1 MRHLGD
7 DWGALAGRPVSDVM
21 TRNVVS
27 VSRFATV
34 ADVMER
40 MTEKRIRH
48 MPIVENGELV
58 GIVSIGDVV
67 KRKIEETEQEAI
79 ALKEYIAAD
88 PLPSTC
94 GALSKLSKASS
105 GRNLAGR
112 RRGLGFSSRDRV
124 DPRTKGASREAFHRP
139 RRARCH
145 LHQPRCP
152 ARRSRRTRPFQSPR
166 SGDREVHRTIMRDG
180 PVPAAVPVSSAS
192 SAPPRAPKRSR
203 SPSCGCRIGWT

>member
-1 MRHLGD
+1 MQVENILQSKGRTVTTVASGSTIAAAVDLLNRNKIGAVVVVDDGKVVGILSERDVVRHLGR
-7 DWGALAGRPVSDVM
+7 DWAALASRPVSDVM

-79 ALKEYIAAD
+79 ALKEYIA
-88 PLPSTC
+88 S
-94 GALSKLSKASS
+94 
-105 GRNLAGR
+105 
-112 RRGLGFSSRDRV
+112 
-124 DPRTKGASREAFHRP
+124 
-139 RRARCH
+139 
-145 LHQPRCP
+145 
-152 ARRSRRTRPFQSPR
+152 
-166 SGDREVHRTIMRDG
+166 
-180 PVPAAVPVSSAS
+180 
-192 SAPPRAPKRSR
+192 
-203 SPSCGCRIGWT
+203 